1 MDEKTEDSSGY
12 QSSSHQAL
20 GGQTF
25 FDLPTAIRNQN
36 EVGWQAF
43 IEGCPTKGW
52 QESQQQYYEFLR
64 SRKTGLRWLSALIRK
79 LWQVAWDMW
88 EHRNGILHDKE
99 KGQAALERED
109 KIREEFEEGWDE
121 LDRDAKLMFRPGLQR
136 VLQFK
141 AGPQKAWIARVETA
155 RKRAA
160 VRQGEMEDNEG

>member
-1 MDEKTEDSSGY
+1 
-12 QSSSHQAL
+12 
-20 GGQTF
+20 
-25 FDLPTAIRNQN
+25 
-36 EVGWQAF
+36 
-43 IEGCPTKGW
+43 
-52 QESQQQYYEFLR
+52 
-64 SRKTGLRWLSALIRK
+64 
-79 LWQVAWDMW
+79 MW

-99 KGQAALERED
+99 KGLAALERED
-109 KIREEFEEGWDE
+109 KIREEFEEGWDK